1 MKTFA
6 QFLEEA
12 VPSIEQKHKM
22 YSSGWHRE
30 EAARHHADAEK
41 YKSIGFHTLAQ
52 HKTELAHEHEAH
64 ANEAEASGK

>member
-1 MKTFA
+1 MKTFV

-30 EAARHHADAEK
+30 EAARHAADSEK
-41 YKSIGFHTLAQ
+41 YKAIGFHVLAQ
-52 HKTELAHEHEAH
+52 HKAELASEHHEH
-64 ANEAEASGK
+64 ANEAEMAGN